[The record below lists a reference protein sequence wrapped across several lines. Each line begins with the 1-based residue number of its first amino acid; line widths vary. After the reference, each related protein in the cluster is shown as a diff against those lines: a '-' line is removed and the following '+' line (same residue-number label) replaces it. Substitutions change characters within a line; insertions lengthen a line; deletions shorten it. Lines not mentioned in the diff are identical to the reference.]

1 MQVIFKQSPSVA
13 HKYQVT
19 LPNKI
24 QIHFG
29 KINVHDYTD
38 HKDPM
43 MMRKQLIARGGMV
56 PLSVRSEKDKYEVHR
71 EMLLVKTSA
80 QEDWDDVNTTEYWE
94 RWLLYSYPTLHQS
107 KLWMTMREGILFSPC
122 ADDFFYLRETT

>member
-1 MQVIFKQSPSVA
+1 MQVIFKVSASVA
-13 HKYQVT
+13 HKYQII

-29 KINVHDYTD
+29 KKNVLDYTD

-43 MMRKQLIARGGMV
+43 IMRRQLIERGGDV
-56 PLSVRSEKDKYEVHR
+56 PLHIRLDEDRYEVHR
-71 EMLLVKTSA
+71 EMLMVKNSTK
-80 QEDWDDVNTTEYWE
+80 EDWDDVNTPEYWE

-107 KLWMTMREGILFSPC
+107 KLWMTMREGILFQPC
-122 ADDFFYLRETT
+122 SDDFFYLRETF